1 MRAGRWLP
9 ARSSTGS
16 AVAATSTRTRP
27 CVWSRGIE
35 GGRGRARSA
44 CRVIR
49 VVLDA
54 NVLVSAALARALAAP
69 SLRAF
74 DALLDERIEVVG
86 CPVLLDEVASV
97 LGRDRLRRYLSIDE
111 ARRFVADL
119 AAVMSL
125 VADPPPP
132 GRAARVLPEMRVER
146 LIAGLTVDELREV
159 VSAAVDRHD
168 DIERQV
174 RLIAARAAGDLAQLR
189 AEVESRSSHPQVPRL
204 PGERRMGRR
213 RSADRR
219 RTRAGGRCFPSP
231 ALVELLQR
239 AVGHVVNVIMHA
251 DDSDGL
257 IGHPGPR
264 SPGAA
269 RAGVRCRR
277 CGPGR
282 SGRMDGQVRVR
293 RSGLLRGRPRSLRER
308 AW

>member
-1 MRAGRWLP
+1 
-9 ARSSTGS
+9 
-16 AVAATSTRTRP
+16 
-27 CVWSRGIE
+27 
-35 GGRGRARSA
+35 
-44 CRVIR
+44 VIR

-189 AEVESRSSHPQVPRL
+189 AEV
-204 PGERRMGRR
+204 
-213 RSADRR
+213 DRGL
-219 RTRAGGRCFPSP
+219 RTRRFLGYRESAGW
-231 ALVELLQR
+231 A
-239 AVGHVVNVIMHA
+239 
-251 DDSDGL
+251 
-257 IGHPGPR
+257 
-264 SPGAA
+264 GAA
-269 RAGVRCRR
+269 RPIVAELAQAVDA
-277 CGPGR
+277 
-282 SGRMDGQVRVR
+282 S
-293 RSGLLRGRPRSLRER
+293 RPRRWSSCCSARSVTS
-308 AW
+308 